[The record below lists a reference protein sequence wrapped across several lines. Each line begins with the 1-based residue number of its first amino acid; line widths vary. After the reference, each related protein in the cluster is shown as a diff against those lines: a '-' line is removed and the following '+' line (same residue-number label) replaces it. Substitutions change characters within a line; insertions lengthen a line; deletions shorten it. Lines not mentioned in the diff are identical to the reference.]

1 MKCMEFLNVFFP
13 PTKNIKLAKSVAS
26 ELELALHELFKTIGV
41 NEVQIEENLI
51 VSIDSFI
58 ADMIK
63 MIDEVR
69 KPVDIE
75 KLWHLKPDL
84 SSWIFSTIEEVVHDL
99 NEFSEE
105 EDCSDV
111 SDYSTDHSEEEG
123 ANAMEEFVN
132 FVGSG
137 EGDDV

>member
-13 PTKNIKLAKSVAS
+13 PIKNIKLAKSVAS
-26 ELELALHELFKTIGV
+26 ELELALQELFKTIGI
-41 NEVQIEENLI
+41 NEVQIEENLS

-58 ADMIK
+58 TDMIK

-75 KLWHLKPDL
+75 TLWHLKPDL

-137 EGDDV
+137 DGDDD